1 MNVASIINDLITP
14 TQVLLEEMVV
24 AFQGYDDNDY
34 ENHIWD
40 LTFVNFLKWMLFMI
54 RVHVN

>member
-1 MNVASIINDLITP
+1 LITP